1 MKVPAVYFNSLNNCT
16 SRIKS
21 GRVNKDDAQIS
32 NNKIDELSGLPY
44 IYPVS
49 FSSIGNSS
57 KLRSLFSYG
66 LPCMYSGIPMIDPK
80 VLTKM
85 LKNQTFSR
93 PAAQVLEVLEPYKES
108 FTGIEAKVLEII
120 KERAKVNPDKNIQE
134 ILKDVEPVYK
144 RRLRKKQA
152 PIFHELTEAAYAL
165 PVQYQNQFKKLM
177 CETDKKLNERPII
190 IPFSSYEFRYK
201 LSKIRED
208 IVKGEDIKA
217 KKVINKLIKESKWLA
232 NSTNPKTIENQK
244 QIVNFL
250 DVILKKSVLKNNEQ
264 LKNLIEVSKSRLTRE
279 EIIIPFSRK
288 AFIYDLAKI
297 INDLPDKKLQE
308 KLITIAQKLPT
319 SQESLS
325 AYVLKTAAEPPDKIG
340 HRLLWPSLA
349 SVEHIFPR
357 SCGGADV
364 LSNFGGATTR
374 TNSNRKNIDF
384 LTQLKLHPE
393 ARENCQ
399 KYLDRLIDLYH
410 EGIFARHNI
419 SPKYITDFQKTIYE
433 QSKHTLNLD
442 LSRLNK

>member
-57 KLRSLFSYG
+57 KLRTLFSYG

-410 EGIFARHNI
+410 EGVFASHNI

>member
-410 EGIFARHNI
+410 EGVFASHNI

>member
-57 KLRSLFSYG
+57 KLRTLFSYG

>member
-57 KLRSLFSYG
+57 KLRTLFSYG

-384 LTQLKLHPE
+384 LTHLKLHPE

>member
-57 KLRSLFSYG
+57 KLRALFSYG

-93 PAAQVLEVLEPYKES
+93 PASQVLEVLEPYKES

-152 PIFHELTEAAYAL
+152 PIFHELTEASYAL

-201 LSKIRED
+201 LSKIKED
-208 IVKGEDIKA
+208 IVKGEDTKA

-232 NSTNPKTIENQK
+232 NSTNPKTLENQK
-244 QIVNFL
+244 QVINFL
-250 DVILKKSVLKNNEQ
+250 DVILKKSVLKDNDQ

-308 KLITIAQKLPT
+308 KIITIAQKLPT

-349 SVEHIFPR
+349 SVEHIFPK
-357 SCGGADV
+357 SCGGADA

-410 EGIFARHNI
+410 EGVFASHNI

>member
-57 KLRSLFSYG
+57 KLRALFSYG

-93 PAAQVLEVLEPYKES
+93 PASQVLEVLEPYKES

-152 PIFHELTEAAYAL
+152 PIFHELTEASYAL

-201 LSKIRED
+201 LSKIKED
-208 IVKGEDIKA
+208 IVKGEDTKA

-232 NSTNPKTIENQK
+232 NSTNPKTLENQK
-244 QIVNFL
+244 QVINFL
-250 DVILKKSVLKNNEQ
+250 DVILKKSVLKDNDQ

-308 KLITIAQKLPT
+308 KIITIAQKLPT

-325 AYVLKTAAEPPDKIG
+325 AYV
-340 HRLLWPSLA
+340 
-349 SVEHIFPR
+349 
-357 SCGGADV
+357 
-364 LSNFGGATTR
+364 
-374 TNSNRKNIDF
+374 
-384 LTQLKLHPE
+384 
-393 ARENCQ
+393 
-399 KYLDRLIDLYH
+399 
-410 EGIFARHNI
+410 
-419 SPKYITDFQKTIYE
+419 
-433 QSKHTLNLD
+433 
-442 LSRLNK
+442 